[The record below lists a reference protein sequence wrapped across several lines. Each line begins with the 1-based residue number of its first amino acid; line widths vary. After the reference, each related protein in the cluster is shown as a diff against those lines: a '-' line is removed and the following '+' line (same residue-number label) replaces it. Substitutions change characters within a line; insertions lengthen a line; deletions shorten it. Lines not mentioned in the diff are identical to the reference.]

1 MVNMLDELTKDDKDE
16 EKECCG
22 AYSREA
28 GCCPFDK
35 DGNYVG
41 KQSKDSRNP
50 LNIKL
55 TDEDD

>member
-1 MVNMLDELTKDDKDE
+1 MLDELTKDDKDE

-22 AYSREA
+22 AYCREA

-41 KQSKDSRNP
+41 KQSDNNKNP
-50 LNIKL
+50 LEISIDN
-55 TDEDD
+55 ED